1 MNKRDVI
8 NYCIEQ
14 QKQIRS
20 TQPTDNLT
28 ADFAERQQVYAHCKQ
43 VAAENGYV
51 DKCFEQLW
59 NKATDERVRAERN
72 QPKTTKI
79 KELRKEKGLTQ
90 TELAEL
96 AGTQQNRL
104 GEYERGDRLLENMT
118 VGQAK
123 KIADALG
130 VKIDDL
136 IGR

>member
-1 MNKRDVI
+1 MN
-8 NYCIEQ
+8 
-14 QKQIRS
+14 
-20 TQPTDNLT
+20 
-28 ADFAERQQVYAHCKQ
+28 
-43 VAAENGYV
+43 
-51 DKCFEQLW
+51 
-59 NKATDERVRAERN
+59 
-72 QPKTTKI
+72 KI

-90 TELAEL
+90 TQLAEL

-104 GEYERGDRLLENMT
+104 GEYERGDRPIENMT

>member
-1 MNKRDVI
+1 MN
-8 NYCIEQ
+8 
-14 QKQIRS
+14 
-20 TQPTDNLT
+20 
-28 ADFAERQQVYAHCKQ
+28 
-43 VAAENGYV
+43 
-51 DKCFEQLW
+51 
-59 NKATDERVRAERN
+59 
-72 QPKTTKI
+72 KI

-96 AGTQQNRL
+96 AGTQQSRL
-104 GEYERGDRLLENMT
+104 GEYERGDKPVENMT